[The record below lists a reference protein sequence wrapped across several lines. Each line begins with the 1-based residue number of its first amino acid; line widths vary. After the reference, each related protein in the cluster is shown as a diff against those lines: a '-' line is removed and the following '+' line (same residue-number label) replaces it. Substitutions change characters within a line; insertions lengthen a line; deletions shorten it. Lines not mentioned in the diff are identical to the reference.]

1 MESKKEERPARK
13 KKGPLRPSPDINELI
28 PIRVDSNTVFY
39 IKKGQD
45 VEKARAR
52 FTKRY
57 MEGMLSVE
65 KRIHINNN
73 AIKGKSTE
81 KGPEGR

>member
-1 MESKKEERPARK
+1 MESKSDQPTK
-13 KKGPLRPSPDINELI
+13 KRKGPSRTSPDINELV
-28 PIRVDSNTVFY
+28 PIRVDANTVFY

-57 MEGMLSVE
+57 LEGMLSVE

-73 AIKGKSTE
+73 AIKGAGPE
-81 KGPEGR
+81 KGTEGGR